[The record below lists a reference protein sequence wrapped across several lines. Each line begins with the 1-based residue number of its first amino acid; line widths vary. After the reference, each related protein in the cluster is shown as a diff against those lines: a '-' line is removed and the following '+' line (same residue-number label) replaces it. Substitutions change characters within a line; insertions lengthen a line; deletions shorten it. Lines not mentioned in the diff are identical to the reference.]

1 MSFIVQIARDN
12 PVVKAVK
19 APKVVL
25 PILRSYAI
33 AALERIEQS
42 ISDAKG
48 RYELGH
54 AYADP
59 KKSQNWKVIA
69 NAAQKVVGEIS
80 KNALRKETVCVWLNV
95 GQSKFVIG
103 KNQEGKEVDYFD
115 LTSSAQLVPTLEQ
128 MKAMVEAVRD
138 GAGLDA
144 EMVYTLHSMAIARS
158 IGPSRP
164 KGEGVNTYA
173 YDA

>member
-1 MSFIVQIARDN
+1 MSFTIQIAQDN
-12 PVVKAVK
+12 QVVKAVK

-33 AALERIEQS
+33 AALEKIEQS

-69 NAAQKVVGEIS
+69 NAIK
-80 KNALRKETVCVWLNV
+80 
-95 GQSKFVIG
+95 
-103 KNQEGKEVDYFD
+103 
-115 LTSSAQLVPTLEQ
+115 
-128 MKAMVEAVRD
+128 
-138 GAGLDA
+138 
-144 EMVYTLHSMAIARS
+144 RS
-158 IGPSRP
+158 TA
-164 KGEGVNTYA
+164 KLA
-173 YDA
+173 KLL